1 MRESKILQ
9 RVKCV
14 GNLFVGILQDVTKWK
29 EWNRMKTKNH
39 RIVPKHIFVPIL
51 SLKNR
56 NNLIPNWFILYCKLE
71 SGIYQISE
79 QGWNK
84 HFHQNMSVGC
94 PTTQRYKMFGTNN
107 TLWGIVNHKV
117 AIFFSEKRYWF
128 PIMLFPYSGITAY
141 MNPPVAYKYGPYA
154 DLEAVYG
161 VWRFYRNSYFIPPPI
176 KIRSYG

>member
-1 MRESKILQ
+1 MAGLKKESVEFIAYLFRGSGKPMHQINNTPHLLHISERYNTMQVMSVTVILDA
-9 RVKCV
+9 
-14 GNLFVGILQDVTKWK
+14 F
-29 EWNRMKTKNH
+29 E
-39 RIVPKHIFVPIL
+39 
-51 SLKNR
+51 
-56 NNLIPNWFILYCKLE
+56 
-71 SGIYQISE
+71 IYQISE